1 MSKRSLNLNLFFLF
15 LLISILFCT
24 SLYNSSFAQMPP
36 QEQSQQALEP
46 ETPPQ
51 SQEPIQPEAPPEQSQ
66 EEASQPEAP
75 PSQSQE
81 QTTNQQAP
89 SNSPQAPALPENA
102 SSVARQK
109 LVTIFGSSCTN
120 SDCGGCST
128 ETITQRIGSPFENCC
143 RSHPENKGCN

>member
-1 MSKRSLNLNLFFLF
+1 MSRRSLNLNLIFLF

-24 SLYNSSFAQMPP
+24 NLNNFSFAQIPP
-36 QEQSQQALEP
+36 QQALEP
-46 ETPPQ
+46 EIPPQ
-51 SQEPIQPEAPPEQSQ
+51 SQEPIQPEAPPQEQSQ

-75 PSQSQE
+75 PSLPQE
-81 QTTNQQAP
+81 QATNQQAP
-89 SNSPQAPALPENA
+89 SNAPQAPTLPENA

-120 SDCGGCST
+120 SDCGSCST

-143 RSHPENKGCN
+143 RTHPENKGCN